1 MPDSHEKP
9 VREITVAAVP
19 EEIRLWASLGVAAM
33 LERVRNVC
41 ITELQWMIDE
51 LREG

>member
-1 MPDSHEKP
+1 MSESNEKP
-9 VREITVAAVP
+9 VREIPAAVP

-33 LERVRNVC
+33 LARVRSVC
-41 ITELQWMIDE
+41 ITEYGWMIDE